1 MGGDDSQK
9 LLPWRGIR
17 LLSGA
22 QQTSGSQQHQHS
34 SSNGHLLRRG
44 CSSTTLLAW
53 THRVRLNHEFL
64 SSNQRVRF
72 GFGPCSI
79 TNNS

>member
-44 CSSTTLLAW
+44 CSHAP
-53 THRVRLNHEFL
+53 
-64 SSNQRVRF
+64 
-72 GFGPCSI
+72 GFGPTGSVW
-79 TNNS
+79 TM